1 MKKHRITIIIEG
13 CIIAVL
19 AVMLIML
26 YNNTRSYPN
35 SKSENNIYDGFTQ
48 IELEKMAYS
57 KLAWFSLTTDFDPS
71 QYSNVSAGD
80 EFTVKYK
87 LTNMTDKEL
96 EVNIMAGQDSYEQV
110 ARLVNINDANPVA
123 TGDIHNYTFKPYETI
138 VLTSNIKVEPD
149 DLIQDGTYI
158 MKSSVLVEVINGD
171 QPDLVENSYFDISMK
186 DMYLYS
192 E

>member
-1 MKKHRITIIIEG
+1 MKKHKVIIIIEG

-19 AVMLIML
+19 AVMMIML
-26 YNNTRSYPN
+26 YNNSRSYPN

-48 IELEKMAYS
+48 SELEKMAYS

-110 ARLVNINDANPVA
+110 ASLVNLNSINPVA

-138 VLTSNIKVEPD
+138 VLTSNIKVKPD
-149 DLIQDGTYI
+149 DLIQDGVYI
-158 MKSSVLVEVINGD
+158 MKSSVLVEVMNGD
-171 QPDLVENSYFDISMK
+171 YSDLVENCYFSLSMQ
-186 DMYLYS
+186 DMYLYA

>member
-1 MKKHRITIIIEG
+1 MKIHKTIIMIEG

-19 AVMLIML
+19 AVMLIIL
-26 YNNTRSYPN
+26 FNNTRSDPN
-35 SKSENNIYDGFTQ
+35 SKPENNIYDGFTQ
-48 IELEKMAYS
+48 SELEKMAYS

-110 ARLVNINDANPVA
+110 ASLVNINDANPVA
-123 TGDIHNYTFKPYETI
+123 TGDIHNYTFKPYETV
-138 VLTSNIKVEPD
+138 VLTSNIKVKPD
-149 DLIQDGTYI
+149 DLVQDGVYI
-158 MKSSVLVEVINGD
+158 LKSSVLVEVMNENFSE
-171 QPDLVENSYFDISMK
+171 LVENCYFSISMQ
-186 DMYLYS
+186 DMYLYA

>member
-1 MKKHRITIIIEG
+1 MKKHKVIIIVQV

-19 AVMLIML
+19 AVMMIML
-26 YNNTRSYPN
+26 YNNSRSYPD

-48 IELEKMAYS
+48 SELEKMAYS

-71 QYSNVSAGD
+71 QYSNVNAGD

-110 ARLVNINDANPVA
+110 ASLVNINNINPVA

-138 VLTSNIKVEPD
+138 VLTSNIKVKPD
-149 DLIQDGTYI
+149 DLIQDGVYI
-158 MKSSVLVEVINGD
+158 MKSSVLVEVMNGD
-171 QPDLVENSYFDISMK
+171 HSDLVENCYFSLSMQ
-186 DMYLYS
+186 DMYLYA

>member
-1 MKKHRITIIIEG
+1 MKKHRIAIIIEG
-13 CIIAVL
+13 IIIVVL
-19 AVMLIML
+19 AVMLIIL
-26 YNNTRSYPN
+26 FNSTRSDPN
-35 SKSENNIYDGFTQ
+35 SKPENNIYDGFTQ
-48 IELEKMAYS
+48 TELEQMAYS

-110 ARLVNINDANPVA
+110 ASLVNINDANPVA

-138 VLTSNIKVEPD
+138 VLTSYIKVKPD
-149 DLIQDGTYI
+149 DLIQEGTYI
-158 MKSSVLVEVINGD
+158 MKSSVLVEVMNGD
-171 QPDLVENSYFDISMK
+171 QSDLVENSYFDISMR
-186 DMYLYS
+186 DMYLYA

>member
-1 MKKHRITIIIEG
+1 MKKHKVIIIIEG

-19 AVMLIML
+19 AVMMIIL
-26 YNNTRSYPN
+26 YNNTRSNPN
-35 SKSENNIYDGFTQ
+35 SKPENNIYDSFTQ
-48 IELEKMAYS
+48 TELEKMAYS

-110 ARLVNINDANPVA
+110 ASLVNSNNTNPVA

-138 VLTSNIKVEPD
+138 VLTSNIKVKPD
-149 DLIQDGTYI
+149 DLIQDGVYI
-158 MKSSVLVEVINGD
+158 MKSSVLVEVMNGD
-171 QPDLVENSYFDISMK
+171 YSDLVENCYFSLSMQ
-186 DMYLYS
+186 DMYLYA